1 MKTSNYLIGFAAL
14 ASFTL
19 VGCSDNDFIG
29 SASNIFS
36 SGKEEITFGSGTKNL
51 TRAGEIQ
58 DAKAAEKLNNHFVLY
73 GFKYNASPEDITQTT
88 PVNDETV
95 FDHYNLYYQEGTE
108 NTTESNTAGWEYVGY
123 QNQASKDQSIK
134 YWDHSAAG
142 YVFSAI
148 SSLDATATK
157 IQPGATG
164 VTTKYDK
171 GWNVSIPAGGT
182 LNSLYA
188 SDRVEK
194 LLASDYDKEVMLTFY
209 SIVTKVRFAFYEIIP
224 GYKVHIDKFYY
235 GTSEETT
242 TNFAIDGNFRGLNPS
257 EATDLTVTYYSDTD
271 VDGIENRPKISYT
284 DDDVSQEASKVFG
297 ANIQATAAIGTS
309 SPEATY
315 DQAGGEY
322 TCILPYKSGKL
333 SLKVDYTLTSID
345 GSKETIVVK
354 GATAVVPDIY
364 TNWKENFAYTYLFK
378 ISDNSNGYTGTD
390 GVRGLYPITFDACV
404 VNEEDGIQ
412 ETITSIAEPSITTY
426 QNGVIVTEN
435 DEYIE
440 GKAADNN
447 TNIYYTVMLNG
458 AAQDL
463 DVNTQVYEVNNYG
476 TETLTENVVENWK
489 NNYCVLTAV
498 PSTEADK
505 IPMKNGANLSP
516 DAKKAYYFTPK
527 AGKNY
532 VIQYKVT
539 ANVGYKDL
547 AEYKALTG
555 NTSAT
560 ELPTDEYKIKKGDY
574 YKLIRVVGDPDD
586 FDYTLTAAASQK
598 ITAQDGTV
606 TYNLVSESPA
616 DDTPVLGAADIFQ
629 IKNGAVDATAKF
641 DITDNEDGTYTI
653 KATDEAIKEG
663 LDAAAYSVAV
673 VKKDGTVG
681 TGATL
686 DDADNTFAVDMTIA
700 DNTATVVAKN
710 STTVTPKIGGAIV
723 KGAEIVN
730 TIPGLTVKESATAG
744 TYDVIA
750 DNTIAVGDHNITIA
764 GETVTITA
772 KSYKFTDTEATPGL
786 LTSQTLTWAEGGAAP
801 TFETYLN
808 NGTANET
815 GETAKLKNS
824 LSDVATI
831 ALTAAPATPAT
842 GKYTVTAADGGV
854 TKISYENATLDVTVN
869 KYALTCEGAASADAK
884 EIEDLTG
891 SAKLIFTLNNVAQVV
906 KTTNIVVT
914 YSDAKAGTYADATG
928 KSYSLVNNGKY
939 FTFGNVVETGY
950 YKFEYKNGTT
960 VLGSEI
966 IHVK

>member
-51 TRAGEIQ
+51 TRAGDNLQ
-58 DAKAAEKLNNHFVLY
+58 HAKAAEKLNNHFVLY
-73 GFKYNASPEDITQTT
+73 GFKYNPSELAAVT
-88 PVNDETV
+88 NDELV
-95 FDHYNLYYQEGTE
+95 FDHYNLYYKEGTE

-123 QNQASKDQSIK
+123 QSQGNADQSIK

-157 IQPGATG
+157 ITDASA
-164 VTTKYDK
+164 TTKYDK
-171 GWNVSIPAGGT
+171 GWTVSIPAGGT
-182 LNSLYA
+182 LNGLYA

-209 SIVTKVRFAFYEIIP
+209 SVVTKVRFAFYEIIP

-235 GTSEETT
+235 GTSSETE
-242 TNFAIDGNFRGLNPS
+242 TNFAINGNFRGLNPT
-257 EATDLTVTYYSDTD
+257 EDTELTVTYYDEDD
-271 VDGIENRPKISYT
+271 VDGIVNRPKITYT
-284 DDDVSQEASKVFG
+284 DDDVNQETSKTFG
-297 ANIQATAAIGTS
+297 TNIQATAAIGTS

-322 TCILPYKSGKL
+322 TCILPYKSGNL

-378 ISDNSNGYTGTD
+378 ISDNSNGYTGPD

-412 ETITSIAEPSITTY
+412 ETITSIAEPSFTTY

-435 DEYIE
+435 DEYIQ
-440 GKAADNN
+440 GTGVNDA
-447 TNIYYTVMLNG
+447 IYYTVMLG
-458 AAQDL
+458 DAAQAL
-463 DVNTQVYEVNNYG
+463 NANTKVYEVNNYG

-489 NNYCVLTAV
+489 NNYCVLTEVTPTVAA
-498 PSTEADK
+498 T
-505 IPMKNGANLSP
+505 IPMKNGAKLTPATNT
-516 DAKKAYYFTPK
+516 AYYFTPK

-539 ANVGYKDL
+539 ANIPYATVD
-547 AEYKALTG
+547 EYKAMTG
-555 NTSAT
+555 NTEAT
-560 ELPTDEYKIKKGDY
+560 AIPTGQYKVKAGDY
-574 YKLIRVVGDPDD
+574 YKLIRVVGDPAAIT
-586 FDYTLTAAASQK
+586 YALTADAGQN
-598 ITAQDGTV
+598 ITTQAGTV
-606 TYNLVSESPA
+606 TYTLKSSSPA
-616 DDTPVLGAADIFQ
+616 ANTAVLGAADIFQ
-629 IKNGAVDATAKF
+629 IKNGGVDATAKF

-673 VKKDGTVG
+673 VKKDGTV
-681 TGATL
+681 TDATL

-723 KGAEIVN
+723 EGAEIVN

-764 GETVTITA
+764 GEIVTITA
-772 KSYKFTDTEATPGL
+772 ESYKFTTTTDPAVDLP
-786 LTSQTLTWAEGGAAP
+786 SKTLTWAEGEAAP
-801 TFETYLN
+801 TFTTYLY
-808 NGTANET
+808 NGTENVTSLATTSKTE
-815 GETAKLKNS
+815 AK
-824 LSDVATI
+824 I
-831 ALTAAPATPAT
+831 EAPTS
-842 GKYTVTAADGGV
+842 GKQYTVTALAGGK
-854 TKISYENATLDVTVN
+854 TQFTYENATLDVTVN
-869 KYALTCEGAASADAK
+869 KYALTCEGAAANAK

-914 YSDAKAGTYADATG
+914 YSETVDGTYAGATG
-928 KSYSLVNNGKY
+928 KTYSLVNNGKY
-939 FTFGNVVETGY
+939 FTFGNVVTTGY
-950 YKFEYKNGTT
+950 YKFEYKADDGTT